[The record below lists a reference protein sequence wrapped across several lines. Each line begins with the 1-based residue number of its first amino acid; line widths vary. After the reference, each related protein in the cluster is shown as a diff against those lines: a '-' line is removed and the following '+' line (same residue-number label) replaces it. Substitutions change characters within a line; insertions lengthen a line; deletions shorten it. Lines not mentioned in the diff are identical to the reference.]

1 MKLAPDY
8 GTDEN
13 TQPVTRHTM
22 HRGTERLPPSSRY
35 VLLMQSRKGFTTA
48 QHVEERTDR
57 AGIRREEHKSPL
69 QHRLRPQ
76 PEMRNLSYVKHII

>member
-48 QHVEERTDR
+48 QDVEERTDWT
-57 AGIRREEHKSPL
+57 GIRREEHKTPL
-69 QHRLRPQ
+69 KNR
-76 PEMRNLSYVKHII
+76 